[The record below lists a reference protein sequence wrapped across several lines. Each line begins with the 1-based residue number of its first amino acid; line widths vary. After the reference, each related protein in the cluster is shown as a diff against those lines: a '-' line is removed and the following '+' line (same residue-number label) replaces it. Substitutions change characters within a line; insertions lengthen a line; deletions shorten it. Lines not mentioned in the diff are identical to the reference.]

1 MKFHLNEKV
10 AFLKEKG
17 YAIVK
22 SVSNSQIIVEDDHG
36 FERQV
41 QAIELV
47 KIITEDFQVDSN
59 FVKLEEEPNYRTAKK
74 KQDLNQKKKQSNY
87 IDKWEI
93 DLHIEKLPIEIIN
106 TPSLHYIEM
115 QMKALRYFLEKVKI
129 NRVKRF
135 VVIHG
140 VGDGILKDEVRSYLS
155 KFDIY
160 KLNEADKSKYGNGAT
175 QVIVSGY

>member
-1 MKFHLNEKV
+1 M
-10 AFLKEKG
+10 
-17 YAIVK
+17 
-22 SVSNSQIIVEDDHG
+22 
-36 FERQV
+36 
-41 QAIELV
+41 
-47 KIITEDFQVDSN
+47 
-59 FVKLEEEPNYRTAKK
+59 
-74 KQDLNQKKKQSNY
+74 
-87 IDKWEI
+87 
-93 DLHIEKLPIEIIN
+93 HIEKLPIEIIN

-155 KFDIY
+155 KLDIY